1 MTPGQSTSH
10 HATCI
15 GSDAH
20 LSRRVR
26 DPLGRAWRGR
36 GGSPRHKP
44 GDSAISPGPW
54 VFPGYGQSGDKR
66 RRFES
71 APRFDVFASRVGSK
85 PDPGNLPPM
94 PQGLHLKLQLL
105 LATLILY
112 LVLIQ
117 PNHPAAVS
125 WDALWVF
132 PLELPVVIA
141 ALILT
146 GSGLAGKI
154 LRAFLTLVIVA
165 IAVLKVADFGTF
177 IAFNRGFNVV
187 ADMSLLSAGWSLAQ
201 GSFGLLLS
209 ALALAAAIAVVG
221 LVAAALWWATGVWT
235 RATPARNAKV
245 AAGVVL
251 LPALALAVVEIAD
264 ARRMVTLPDAV
275 SEMIPGAAFTARVG
289 VERAEQIR
297 DTRADLASFR
307 ELARNDPMAGVA
319 PQFDRLDMRDLI
331 IIYVESYGRS
341 SLENPLYVP
350 THTETLR
357 RIEKDL
363 QARGLAMRSAW
374 ATAPMVGGQSW
385 LAHGS
390 VASGLWLDNQGRYRA
405 LLASPRRTL
414 FHYAQEAGLRTVAIK
429 PAHIFPWPE
438 GAFFGFD
445 AIYNAPDLGY
455 AGNPFNWVTMPDQ
468 FTLHALDRLERQ
480 PPQGAP
486 GRTPLVV
493 QVALISSHA
502 PWVPIPPVIDWE
514 AIGDGRIFNEWAD
527 SGDPPEVVWRDHDYV
542 RDQFRL
548 AVDYSLQTVGS
559 WAARHAEDSPLIV
572 MLGDHEPARF
582 VSGVDGFD
590 VPLHVIGP
598 PELVDRFASLGWTE
612 GMIPD
617 ADLPSVRMDALRDV
631 LMRTL
636 SSPGTRGKSAM

>member
-1 MTPGQSTSH
+1 
-10 HATCI
+10 
-15 GSDAH
+15 
-20 LSRRVR
+20 
-26 DPLGRAWRGR
+26 
-36 GGSPRHKP
+36 
-44 GDSAISPGPW
+44 
-54 VFPGYGQSGDKR
+54 
-66 RRFES
+66 
-71 APRFDVFASRVGSK
+71 
-85 PDPGNLPPM
+85 M

-117 PNHPAAVS
+117 PNHPAAAT
-125 WDALWVF
+125 WGALGVF

-146 GSGLAGKI
+146 GSGLAGKF
-154 LRAFLTLVIVA
+154 LRAFLTLTIVA
-165 IAVLKVADFGTF
+165 IALLKVADFGTF
-177 IAFNRGFNVV
+177 IAFNRGFNLV
-187 ADMSLLSAGWSLAQ
+187 ADMSLLSAGWALAQ
-201 GSFGLLLS
+201 GSFGLPLS
-209 ALALAAAIAVVG
+209 ALGLAAAIAAVG
-221 LVAAALWWATGVWT
+221 LVAVALWWATGVWT

-245 AAGVVL
+245 AAGVL
-251 LPALALAVVEIAD
+251 LVPALALAVAEIAD
-264 ARRMVTLPDAV
+264 ARRMVTLPDPV

-289 VERAEQIR
+289 LERVEQIR
-297 DTRADLASFR
+297 ETRADLATFR
-307 ELARNDPMAGVA
+307 ELARNDPMEGVN
-319 PQFDRLDMRDLI
+319 PLFDRLDMRDLI
-331 IIYVESYGRS
+331 IVYVESYGRS
-341 SLENPLYVP
+341 SFENPLYVP

-357 RIEKDL
+357 GIEEDL
-363 QARGLAMRSAW
+363 QSRGLAMRSAW

-405 LLASPRRTL
+405 LLTNPRRTL
-414 FHYAQEAGLRTVAIK
+414 FHYAQDADRRTVAIK

-438 GAFFGFD
+438 GEYFGFD

-455 AGNPFNWVTMPDQ
+455 EGDPFNWVTMPDQ
-468 FTLHALDRLERQ
+468 FTLHALDRLERER
-480 PPQGAP
+480 PQGAP

-514 AIGDGRIFNEWAD
+514 EIGDGRIFNQWAD

-548 AVDYSLQTVGS
+548 AVDYSLQTMGS
-559 WAARHAEDSPLIV
+559 WAARQADDPPLIV

-582 VSGVDGFD
+582 VAGVDGFD

-598 PELVDRFASLGWTE
+598 PDLVDHFAPLGWTE

-617 ADLPSVRMDALRDV
+617 PDLPSVRMDALRDL
-631 LMRTL
+631 LMRSL
-636 SSPGTRGKSAM
+636 SSADSRSMSGM